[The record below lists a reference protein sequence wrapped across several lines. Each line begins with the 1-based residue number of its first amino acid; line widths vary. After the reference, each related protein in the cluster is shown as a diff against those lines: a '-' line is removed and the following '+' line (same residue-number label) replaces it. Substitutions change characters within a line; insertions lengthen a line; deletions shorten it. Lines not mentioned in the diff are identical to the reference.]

1 MNKAKNQFDRWRSV
15 IFAIFV
21 LLVIFGFVIY
31 DSAENQVHLSD
42 FQTTAKELGLWAPV
56 VFILFYIVG
65 VIFLPSTPFMVLA
78 GILFGFKLGFIYS
91 LIGSLVSANLVFK
104 ISRHLG
110 KEWVEN
116 ILQKKYLRKIGEY
129 NQKLENKGVLDLVV
143 LRILPIMPFN
153 VLNILMGVSR
163 INIQNYMLG
172 NIIGLLPS
180 IIITVYFGN
189 LLVKLF

>member
-42 FQTTAKELGLWAPV
+42 FQTTAKELGLWAPI